1 MQIERVD
8 LDTNIENRKSVL
20 QEYYARYLTKVRGS
34 SESTVKH
41 YLDALNNISRRLKEK
56 EIVSTDIYEIM
67 DLQTLSE
74 AREILYADPDF
85 VELNTRGRRMYSA
98 GLNNYYRF
106 ASGEGF
112 VESKGVE
119 IASQKM
125 KLMDMPIAPE
135 EPHIVQRTE
144 WGRSNILREQ
154 ALAFAGYACE
164 IDKSHESFVAE
175 KTHKAYMEGHH
186 AIPMNNQPQFNRSL
200 DVYAN
205 IVCLCP
211 VCHRRIH
218 HGIKSDRARMMN
230 KLYEARADRLANSG
244 IRLSREEFAGYA
256 Y

>member
-1 MQIERVD
+1 MQIERAD
-8 LDTNIENRKSVL
+8 FGTNIENRKSVL

-74 AREILYADPDF
+74 ARETLYADPDF
-85 VELNTRGRRMYSA
+85 VELNTRGKRMYSA

-112 VESKGVE
+112 MDTTEAGAVP
-119 IASQKM
+119 KM
-125 KLMDMPIAPE
+125 TELMDIPIAPE
-135 EPHIVQRTE
+135 EPRTVQRTE

-154 ALAFAGYACE
+154 ALTFAGYACE

-211 VCHRRIH
+211 ICHRRIH
-218 HGIKSDRARMMN
+218 HGLKSDRTRMMYT
-230 KLYEARADRLANSG
+230 LYAARADRLANSG

-256 Y
+256 H